1 MDFVLTFR
9 YFHFGMPKWGFLEMN
24 GKTKAKRGAPEAPP
38 PALDAIDRKI
48 LDMLQENNQV
58 TNLELAE
65 RIGLSPPPCL
75 RRVRQLRERGV
86 IAKDVAIVDPAKV
99 GRTITA
105 FVGVELDRQRE
116 DVLASFERKIRA
128 EPEVQQCYFV
138 SGDIDYL
145 LVVTCLDMDSYNS
158 FARRVLA
165 NEHNIKR
172 FRTSFNLSRVKYET
186 KVPVSDAS
194 A

>member
-1 MDFVLTFR
+1 
-9 YFHFGMPKWGFLEMN
+9 MN
-24 GKTKAKRGAPEAPP
+24 GKTKAKRATPEAPP
-38 PALDAIDRKI
+38 PVLDAIDRKI
-48 LDMLQENNQV
+48 LDILQDNNQV

-75 RRVRQLRERGV
+75 RRVRQLRDSGV

-116 DVLASFERKIRA
+116 DVLASFERKIRT

-145 LVVTCLDMDSYNS
+145 LVVTCRDMDSYNS

-186 KVPVSDAS
+186 KMPVESGDLD
-194 A
+194 